1 MTSLY
6 DILHLNSDAGQ
17 LEIKQAYFQHVRKY
31 PPDRFP
37 DEFMKIREAYE
48 ILSNARARRQYDEI
62 NALSRTEFLFYRE
75 AEKAIEEG
83 DYNRAIQLLEQM
95 IRLFPDHAIVRQKLG
110 DAYSENGN
118 SGKALAVFEGLVQD
132 EPDHAGYAGK
142 LANAYMQRGWNR
154 KAVIQFQAALRLDQD
169 NLSHWINLISCQM
182 ESSEYTSAAQTVEL
196 ALAASRQSGWDP
208 LELYHLIVQI
218 DIITENLNGFGN
230 HVAEMKKLALAGDEQ
245 RKNVA
250 WFLTRLGKLIKSS
263 QWRAQYTLIVNTA
276 HELVP
281 DNDEFR
287 QIKMKSDQESARQA
301 MVSQL
306 DNNDQYNEVFF
317 LLLDFEASRCLDP
330 NCAHCLVTQ
339 FKLELTLVIQADQ
352 LRSQLISLRSEYPD
366 LYRMKQDFF
375 NEVCSPRRHDRLL
388 EDYRKRFV
396 KLEQAYPDEFK
407 DRDDTAEAAIEEED
421 WNDALLSTQMPAVR
435 DADKVGRN
443 DPCPCGSG
451 KKYKKCCGK

>member
-6 DILHLNSDAGQ
+6 DVLQLNSSAAQ
-17 LEIKQAYFQHVRKY
+17 LEIKQAYFQLVRKY

-62 NALSRTEFLFYRE
+62 NALSRTELLFYRE
-75 AEKAIEEG
+75 AEKAMEEG
-83 DYNRAIQLLEQM
+83 DYFRAIRLLEQM
-95 IRLFPDHAIVRQKLG
+95 IRLFPGHAVVRQKLG

-118 SGKALAVFEGLVQD
+118 SGKALAVFEGLVRD

-142 LANAYMQRGWNR
+142 LANAFMQRGWHR

-169 NLSHWINLISCQM
+169 NLSHWINLIGCQM
-182 ESSEYTSAAQTVEL
+182 ECREYKAASQTVDL

-208 LELYHLIVQI
+208 LELYHLIIQI
-218 DIITENLNGFGN
+218 DIITENLSGFEN

-263 QWRAQYTLIVNTA
+263 EWTVQYTLIVNTA

-287 QIKMKSDQESARQA
+287 QIKMQADQESARQA
-301 MVSQL
+301 MLSHL
-306 DNNDQYNEVFF
+306 DNDDQYNEVFY

-339 FKLELTLVIQADQ
+339 FKLELALVIQADT
-352 LRSQLISLRSEYPD
+352 LHSQLISLKSEYPD

-375 NEVCSPRRHDRLL
+375 NDVCNLRRHDRLL
-388 EDYRKRFV
+388 EVYRRRGE
-396 KLEQAYPDEFK
+396 KLEQDYPDAFK
-407 DRDDTAEAAIEEED
+407 DWDDATEAALDEED
-421 WNDALLSTQMPAVR
+421 WDDGLLSAQMPAVR